1 MTSTSNIGHCFPDC
15 YLEVMVHHT
24 SLFNNLCSS
33 LSLLDTCTDALSH
46 SYTTEKQICLSQ
58 HSQYNSHRPAVS
70 AWCPRA
76 SLVAIASKLKIYN
89 TSFSKSF
96 LWFFQSLLIKREY
109 IILGCDDFF
118 FFNFT
123 FNSQAQTAHLVLE
136 DGTRMKGISFGHD
149 ASVAGELVFNT
160 GLVG

>member
-1 MTSTSNIGHCFPDC
+1 MLILFISVTSTSNIGHCFPDG

-118 FFNFT
+118 FLT
-123 FNSQAQTAHLVLE
+123 LLLTPRPRQPTWSW
-136 DGTRMKGISFGHD
+136 RMAPGWKGFLLGMMP
-149 ASVAGELVFNT
+149 L
-160 GLVG
+160 